1 MLWKGIGVLAT
12 IVVLG
17 AVAGRVA
24 SAGDARPATRS
35 VRVGALTLVLDP
47 AWRRVDATT
56 FSNRLQSM
64 RVTLGRADAP
74 ALAQGARKAAR
85 LGGYRAWS
93 YGRVTVLPTTRGVL
107 TVECDCANAIRA
119 VSVAGGAV
127 LAPASDIPL
136 RLRAPGVLA
145 ALDATRVKERGAWTD
160 TSARRLAA
168 AHRAA
173 LDALRPIAPASLTR
187 ALSGAAVA
195 YDGLARTGATGA
207 DAALDDVAAADRTLE
222 GVVAALAREGA
233 PKVQR
238 PPAATAAAPGGGGA
252 SLPVLLMVLV
262 FALGVSVLGPAGLRR
277 LRRHR
282 AGSPSPVTAGDD
294 GQSEA
299 CRLTAD
305 RRKPIAPP
313 PTFGRWNEPPRGQG
327 AARRDDARDTAGASS
342 STS

>member
-1 MLWKGIGVLAT
+1 MVWKGIGVLAA
-12 IVVLG
+12 IAVLG

-24 SAGDARPATRS
+24 SADDGRPATRS
-35 VRVGALTLVLDP
+35 VRVGALTLALDP
-47 AWRRVDATT
+47 AWRQVDATT
-56 FSNRLQSM
+56 FSNRLRRM
-64 RVTLGRADAP
+64 RVTVGRADAP

-107 TVECDCANAIRA
+107 AVECDCANAIRS

-136 RLRAPGVLA
+136 RLRAPEVLA

-160 TSARRLAA
+160 ASARRLAA

-173 LDALRPIAPASLTR
+173 LEALRPVAPASLTR

-195 YDGLARTGATGA
+195 YDGLAQTGVTGDDSA
-207 DAALDDVAAADRTLE
+207 RDDVATADRTLD
-222 GVVAALAREGA
+222 GAVAALAREGA

-238 PPAATAAAPGGGGA
+238 PPASTAAATGGGGA
-252 SLPVLLMVLV
+252 SWPVLLMVLA
-262 FALGVSVLGPAGLRR
+262 FALGVSVVGPAGLRR

-282 AGSPSPVTAGDD
+282 AGSESPVTAGDD

-299 CRLTAD
+299 CRPAAH
-305 RRKPIAPP
+305 RRTPVAPP
-313 PTFGRWNEPPRGQG
+313 PTFGRWNEPPRGP
-327 AARRDDARDTAGASS
+327 DDARETAGASS
-342 STS
+342 STT